1 MARAS
6 AVGLAGFWGAYVML
20 TDAQTGVLKGLTG
33 KRAAIVG
40 IGVTNVP
47 LIRFLAGHG
56 VRVTACDLKQ
66 EDSLASELRSLAGL
80 DVQYLLGPGYLDALP
95 GFDVV
100 YLSPGVN
107 PGQPEIEAARRAG
120 VAISSEIDLVLRL
133 SAAPTV
139 GITGSS
145 GKTTTTTLTG
155 LILREDARR
164 HHPARQVLVGGNIG
178 APVIERVLT
187 CGPDDLIVLELS
199 SFQLKLLEVSPR
211 VAAVLNV
218 TPNHLD
224 VHPSMDDYVWSKEN
238 IVRYQSD
245 DDWAVF
251 GADNDVTQLMAERA
265 PGQIMFFSASRPV
278 PRGAFLD
285 GDRLVMRWSAGS
297 GPCGSGGLGAGDI
310 VVAHRSDLKI
320 PGMHNVQNALAA
332 IVVCAAAG
340 ADPEAM
346 RDAIAAFSGVEHRL
360 EPAGEVGGVIFIND
374 SIATTPSR
382 TIAALE
388 AMERPIVLI
397 AGGYDKHL
405 PFDEMA
411 RLALG
416 KVHTAALVGVT
427 ADKIEQAFEEAAD
440 RAAVRPPA
448 IIRADTFRE
457 AVEAA
462 RLASRPGDAV
472 LLSPACASYGLF
484 RNFEERGRTFK
495 QLVSEFAAEAGEVCE

>member
-1 MARAS
+1 
-6 AVGLAGFWGAYVML
+6 ML
-20 TDAQTGVLKGLTG
+20 TDAQTAFIRGTKG

-47 LIRFLAGHG
+47 LIRFLAAHG
-56 VRVTACDLKQ
+56 VRITACDQKQ

-95 GFDVV
+95 GFDIV

-120 VAISSEIDLVLRL
+120 AAISSEIDLVLRL
-133 SAAPTV
+133 SAATTV

-145 GKTTTTTLTG
+145 GKTTTTTLAG

-199 SFQLKLLEVSPR
+199 SFQLKPLEVSPR

-224 VHPSMDDYVWSKEN
+224 VHPSMEDYVWSKEN

-265 PGQIMFFSASRPV
+265 PGQIMFFSVSRPV

-285 GDRLVMRWSAGS
+285 GDRLVMRWSAG
-297 GPCGSGGLGAGDI
+297 PGSGESRAGDI
-310 VVAHRSDLKI
+310 VVAQRSDLKI
-320 PGMHNVQNALAA
+320 PGLHNVQNALAA
-332 IVVCAAAG
+332 IAVCAAAG

-360 EPAGEVGGVIFIND
+360 EPAGEIGGVIFIND

-382 TIAALE
+382 TIAALK

-411 RLALG
+411 RAALG
-416 KVHTAALVGVT
+416 KVHTVALVGVT
-427 ADKIEQAFEEAAD
+427 ADRIQQAFEEAAD
-440 RAAVRPPA
+440 GAGAVPPA

-495 QLVSEFAAEAGEVCE
+495 QLVSEFAAEAGNACE

>member
-1 MARAS
+1 
-6 AVGLAGFWGAYVML
+6 ML
-20 TDAQTGVLKGLTG
+20 TDAQTAFLRRIEG

-47 LIRFLAGHG
+47 LIRFLAAHG
-56 VRVTACDLKQ
+56 VKITACDRKQ

-95 GFDVV
+95 GFDIV
-100 YLSPGVN
+100 YLSPGVD

-120 VAISSEIDLVLRL
+120 VAVSSEIDLVLRL
-133 SAAPTV
+133 SAASTV

-164 HHPARQVLVGGNIG
+164 RHPARQVLVGGNIG

-199 SFQLKLLEVSPR
+199 SFQLKPLEVSPR

-238 IVRYQSD
+238 VVRHQGD

-265 PGQIMFFSASRPV
+265 PGQIMFFSVSRPV

-285 GDRLVMRWSAGS
+285 GDRLVMRWSAGAGS
-297 GPCGSGGLGAGDI
+297 LGSGGSGAGDI
-310 VVAHRSDLKI
+310 VVAQRSDLKI

-332 IVVCAAAG
+332 IAVCAALG
-340 ADPEAM
+340 AEPGAM
-346 RDAIAAFSGVEHRL
+346 RDAIASFSGVEHRL
-360 EPAGEVGGVIFIND
+360 EPAGEFGGVIFIND

-382 TIAALE
+382 TIAALM
-388 AMERPIVLI
+388 ALERPIVLI

-411 RLALG
+411 RAALG
-416 KVHTAALVGVT
+416 KVHTVALVGVT
-427 ADKIEQAFEEAAD
+427 ADKIQQAFEEAAD
-440 RAAVRPPA
+440 RAGVEPPTV
-448 IIRADTFRE
+448 IRADTFRE

-495 QLVSEFAAEAGEVCE
+495 QLVSEFAAVSAAESAAEAGEARE

>member
-1 MARAS
+1 
-6 AVGLAGFWGAYVML
+6 ML
-20 TDAQTGVLKGLTG
+20 TDAQTGSLKGMEG

-47 LIRFLAGHG
+47 LIRFLAAHG
-56 VRVTACDLKQ
+56 VQITACDQKQ
-66 EDSLASELRSLAGL
+66 EDSLISELRALAGL
-80 DVQYLLGPGYLDALP
+80 DVRYLLGPGYLDALP
-95 GFDVV
+95 SFDIV

-164 HHPARQVLVGGNIG
+164 HHPSRQVLVGGNIG

-187 CGPDDLIVLELS
+187 CGPDDFIVLELS
-199 SFQLKLLEVSPR
+199 SFQLKPLEVSPR

-224 VHPSMDDYVWSKEN
+224 VHPSMDDYIWSKEN
-238 IVRYQSD
+238 IVRYQRD
-245 DDWAVF
+245 DDWAIF
-251 GADNDVTQLMAERA
+251 GADNDVAQLMAERA
-265 PGQIMFFSASRPV
+265 PGQIMSFSASRPV

-285 GDRLVMRWSAGS
+285 GDKLVMRWSAGS
-297 GPCGSGGLGAGDI
+297 GSGGSGRSGRSGRSGGSGAGDI

-320 PGMHNVQNALAA
+320 PGIHNVQNALAA
-332 IVVCAAAG
+332 IAVCAAAG

-360 EPAGEVGGVIFIND
+360 EPAGEMGGVIFIND

-382 TIAALE
+382 TIAALL
-388 AMERPIVLI
+388 AMERPVVLI

-411 RLALG
+411 QLALG
-416 KVHTAALVGVT
+416 KVHTVALVGVT
-427 ADKIEQAFEEAAD
+427 ADKIQRAFEEAAG
-440 RAAVRPPA
+440 RAGVEPPA

-462 RLASRPGDAV
+462 RQASRPGDAV

-495 QLVSEFAAEAGEVCE
+495 QLVSEFAADAGKACE

>member
-1 MARAS
+1 
-6 AVGLAGFWGAYVML
+6 ML

>member
-1 MARAS
+1 
-6 AVGLAGFWGAYVML
+6 ML
-20 TDAQTGVLKGLTG
+20 TDAQTAFLKGIQG

-56 VRVTACDLKQ
+56 VQVTACDQKQ

-95 GFDVV
+95 GFDAV

-120 VAISSEIDLVLRL
+120 AAVSSEIDLVLRL
-133 SAAPTV
+133 SSAPTI

-187 CGPDDLIVLELS
+187 VGPDDLIVLELS
-199 SFQLKLLEVSPR
+199 SFQLKLLEVSPN

-245 DDWAVF
+245 DDWAVL
-251 GADNDVTQLMAERA
+251 GADNDITQLMAERA
-265 PGQIMFFSASRPV
+265 PGRIMFFSASRSV

-285 GDRLVMRWSAGS
+285 NDRLVMRWRAGAGSGRSAGS
-297 GPCGSGGLGAGDI
+297 GGSGVGDT
-310 VVAHRSDLKI
+310 VVARRSDLKI
-320 PGMHNVQNALAA
+320 PGLHNVQNALAA
-332 IVVCAAAG
+332 IAVCAAVG

-346 RDAIAAFSGVEHRL
+346 RDAIASFSGVEHRL
-360 EPAGEVGGVIFIND
+360 EPAGEIGGVIFIND

-382 TIAALE
+382 TIAALL
-388 AMERPIVLI
+388 AMERPTVLI

-411 RLALG
+411 QLALG
-416 KVHTAALVGVT
+416 KVHTVSLVGVT
-427 ADKIEQAFEEAAD
+427 ADKIQRAFEEAAE
-440 RAAVRPPA
+440 RAGAEPPA
-448 IIRADTFRE
+448 IIREDTFRE

-462 RLASRPGDAV
+462 RLASRPGDVV

-495 QLVSEFAAEAGEVCE
+495 QLVSEFAADAGKACE

>member
-1 MARAS
+1 
-6 AVGLAGFWGAYVML
+6 ML
-20 TDAQTGVLKGLTG
+20 TDAQAGVLRGLAG

-47 LIRFLAGHG
+47 LIRFLAGQG
-56 VRVTACDLKQ
+56 VQVTACDQKQ
-66 EDSLASELRSLAGL
+66 ENSLASELTSLAGL

-95 GFDVV
+95 GFDIV

-155 LILREDARR
+155 LILREDVRR
-164 HHPARQVLVGGNIG
+164 HHPGRQVLVGGNIG

-187 CGPDDLIVLELS
+187 VGPDDLIVLELS

-224 VHPSMDDYVWSKEN
+224 VHPSMEDYIWSKEN
-238 IVRYQSD
+238 IVRYQRD

-265 PGQIMFFSASRPV
+265 PGQIMFFSVSRPV

-285 GDRLVMRWSAGS
+285 GDRLMMRWSEGAGS
-297 GPCGSGGLGAGDI
+297 GDLGGSGGSGTGDT
-310 VVAHRSDLKI
+310 VVARRSDLKI
-320 PGMHNVQNALAA
+320 PGMHNVQNVLAA
-332 IVVCAAAG
+332 VAVCAALG
-340 ADPEAM
+340 AEPGSM

-360 EPAGEVGGVIFIND
+360 EPAGEIDGVVFIND

-382 TIAALE
+382 TIAALT

-416 KVHTAALVGVT
+416 RVHTVALVGVT
-427 ADKIEQAFEEAAD
+427 ADKIAQAFEEAAGK
-440 RAAVRPPA
+440 AGVEPPS

-457 AVEAA
+457 AVGAA
-462 RLASRPGDAV
+462 RLAARSGDAV

-495 QLVSEFAAEAGEVCE
+495 QLVSEFAAEAGKAGE

>member
-1 MARAS
+1 
-6 AVGLAGFWGAYVML
+6 
-20 TDAQTGVLKGLTG
+20 
-33 KRAAIVG
+33 
-40 IGVTNVP
+40 
-47 LIRFLAGHG
+47 
-56 VRVTACDLKQ
+56 
-66 EDSLASELRSLAGL
+66 
-80 DVQYLLGPGYLDALP
+80 
-95 GFDVV
+95 
-100 YLSPGVN
+100 
-107 PGQPEIEAARRAG
+107 
-120 VAISSEIDLVLRL
+120 
-133 SAAPTV
+133 
-139 GITGSS
+139 
-145 GKTTTTTLTG
+145 
-155 LILREDARR
+155 
-164 HHPARQVLVGGNIG
+164 VLVGGNIG

-187 CGPDDLIVLELS
+187 VGPDDLIVLELS
-199 SFQLKLLEVSPR
+199 SFQLKLLNVSPR

-224 VHPSMDDYVWSKEN
+224 VHPNMEDYIWSKEN
-238 IVRYQSD
+238 IVRHQSD

-278 PRGAFLD
+278 PRGAFLA
-285 GDRLVMRWSAGS
+285 GDRLVMRWSER
-297 GPCGSGGLGAGDI
+297 CGSGGSGGYGTGDT

-320 PGMHNVQNALAA
+320 PGIHNVQNVLAA
-332 IVVCAAAG
+332 IAVCAALG
-340 ADPEAM
+340 AEPGAM

-360 EPAGEVGGVIFIND
+360 EPAGEIDGVVFIND

-382 TIAALE
+382 TIAALA
-388 AMERPIVLI
+388 AMERPIALI

-416 KVHTAALVGVT
+416 RVHTVALVGVT
-427 ADKIEQAFEEAAD
+427 ADKIAQAFEEAAD
-440 RAAVRPPA
+440 RAGVQPPT

-462 RLASRPGDAV
+462 RLAARPGDAV

-495 QLVSEFAAEAGEVCE
+495 QLVSEFAAEAGEAGE

>member
-224 VHPSMDDYVWSKEN
+224 VHPGMDDYVWSKEN

-382 TIAALE
+382 TVAALE

>member
-1 MARAS
+1 
-6 AVGLAGFWGAYVML
+6 
-20 TDAQTGVLKGLTG
+20 
-33 KRAAIVG
+33 
-40 IGVTNVP
+40 
-47 LIRFLAGHG
+47 
-56 VRVTACDLKQ
+56 
-66 EDSLASELRSLAGL
+66 
-80 DVQYLLGPGYLDALP
+80 
-95 GFDVV
+95 
-100 YLSPGVN
+100 
-107 PGQPEIEAARRAG
+107 
-120 VAISSEIDLVLRL
+120 
-133 SAAPTV
+133 
-139 GITGSS
+139 
-145 GKTTTTTLTG
+145 
-155 LILREDARR
+155 
-164 HHPARQVLVGGNIG
+164 
-178 APVIERVLT
+178 
-187 CGPDDLIVLELS
+187 
-199 SFQLKLLEVSPR
+199 LLEVSPR

-251 GADNDVTQLMAERA
+251 GADNDVTQLMAERT

>member
-1 MARAS
+1 
-6 AVGLAGFWGAYVML
+6 ML
-20 TDAQTGVLKGLTG
+20 TDAQTAFLKGIEG

-47 LIRFLAGHG
+47 LIRFLAAHG
-56 VRVTACDLKQ
+56 VRITACDQKQ

-95 GFDVV
+95 GFDMV

-145 GKTTTTTLTG
+145 GKTTTTTLAG

-164 HHPARQVLVGGNIG
+164 HHPGRQVLVGGNIG

-187 CGPDDLIVLELS
+187 VGPDDLIVLELS
-199 SFQLKLLEVSPR
+199 SFQLKLLEVSPN

-245 DDWAVF
+245 DDWAVL
-251 GADNDVTQLMAERA
+251 GADNDITQLMAERA
-265 PGQIMFFSASRPV
+265 PGRIMFFSASRSV

-285 GDRLVMRWSAGS
+285 NDRLVMRWRAGAGSGRSAGS
-297 GPCGSGGLGAGDI
+297 GGSGVGDT
-310 VVAHRSDLKI
+310 VVARRSDLKI
-320 PGMHNVQNALAA
+320 PGLHNVQNALAA
-332 IVVCAAAG
+332 IAVCAAVG

-346 RDAIAAFSGVEHRL
+346 RDAIASFSGVEHRL
-360 EPAGEVGGVIFIND
+360 EPAGEIGGVIFIND

-382 TIAALE
+382 TIAALL
-388 AMERPIVLI
+388 AMERPTVLI

-411 RLALG
+411 QLALG
-416 KVHTAALVGVT
+416 KVHTVSLVGVT
-427 ADKIEQAFEEAAD
+427 ADKIERAFEEAAE
-440 RAAVRPPA
+440 RAGAEPPA
-448 IIRADTFRE
+448 IIREDTFRE

-462 RLASRPGDAV
+462 RLASRPGDVV

-495 QLVSEFAAEAGEVCE
+495 QLVSEFAADAGKAGE

>member
-1 MARAS
+1 
-6 AVGLAGFWGAYVML
+6 ML
-20 TDAQTGVLKGLTG
+20 TDAQTAFLKGIQG

-56 VRVTACDLKQ
+56 VQVTACDQKQ

-95 GFDVV
+95 GFDAV

-107 PGQPEIEAARRAG
+107 PGRPEIEAARRAG
-120 VAISSEIDLVLRL
+120 AAVSSEIDLVLRL
-133 SAAPTV
+133 SSAPTI

-145 GKTTTTTLTG
+145 GKTTTTTLAG

-164 HHPARQVLVGGNIG
+164 HHPGRQVLVGGNIG

-199 SFQLKLLEVSPR
+199 SFQLKPLEVSPR

-251 GADNDVTQLMAERA
+251 GGDNDITQLMAERA
-265 PGQIMFFSASRPV
+265 PGQIMSFSASRSV

-285 GDRLVMRWSAGS
+285 DDRLVMRWCAGAGSAGS
-297 GPCGSGGLGAGDI
+297 GAGDI
-310 VVAHRSDLKI
+310 VVAYRSDLKI

-332 IVVCAAAG
+332 IAVCAAAG
-340 ADPEAM
+340 ADPESM

-360 EPAGEVGGVIFIND
+360 EPAGEIGGVMFIND

-382 TIAALE
+382 TIAALL
-388 AMERPIVLI
+388 AMERPVVLI

-411 RLALG
+411 QLALG
-416 KVHTAALVGVT
+416 KVHTVSLVGVT
-427 ADKIEQAFEEAAD
+427 ADKIQRAFEEAAE
-440 RAAVRPPA
+440 RAGAEPPA
-448 IIRADTFRE
+448 IIREDTFRE

-462 RLASRPGDAV
+462 RLASRPGDVV

-495 QLVSEFAAEAGEVCE
+495 QMVSEFAADAGKAGE

>member
-1 MARAS
+1 
-6 AVGLAGFWGAYVML
+6 ML
-20 TDAQTGVLKGLTG
+20 TDVQTSVLRGLAG

-47 LIRFLAGHG
+47 LIRFLVGHG
-56 VRVTACDLKQ
+56 VHVTACDQKQ
-66 EDSLASELRSLAGL
+66 EGSLASELTSLAGL

-95 GFDVV
+95 GFDIV

-107 PGQPEIEAARRAG
+107 PGQPEIEAARLAG
-120 VAISSEIDLVLRL
+120 AAISSEIDLVLRL

-155 LILREDARR
+155 LILSEDARR

-187 CGPDDLIVLELS
+187 VGPDDLIVLELS
-199 SFQLKLLEVSPR
+199 SFQLKLLKVSPR

-224 VHPSMDDYVWSKEN
+224 VHPSMEDYVWSKEN

-265 PGQIMFFSASRPV
+265 PGQIMSFSASRPV

-285 GDRLVMRWSAGS
+285 GDRLVMRWSERCSS
-297 GPCGSGGLGAGDI
+297 GGSGGSGTGDT
-310 VVAHRSDLKI
+310 VVARRSDLKI
-320 PGMHNVQNALAA
+320 PGIHNVQNVLAA
-332 IVVCAAAG
+332 IAVCAALG
-340 ADPEAM
+340 AEPGAM

-360 EPAGEVGGVIFIND
+360 EPAGEIDGVVFIND

-382 TIAALE
+382 TIAALA
-388 AMERPIVLI
+388 AMERPIALI

-416 KVHTAALVGVT
+416 KVHTVALVGVT
-427 ADKIEQAFEEAAD
+427 ADKIAQAFEEAAD
-440 RAAVRPPA
+440 RAGVQPPT

-462 RLASRPGDAV
+462 RLAARPGDAV

-495 QLVSEFAAEAGEVCE
+495 QLVSEFAAEAGEAGE

>member
-1 MARAS
+1 
-6 AVGLAGFWGAYVML
+6 ML
-20 TDAQTGVLKGLTG
+20 TDAQTAFLKGIQG

-47 LIRFLAGHG
+47 LIRFLAAHG
-56 VRVTACDLKQ
+56 VKITACDQKR

-95 GFDVV
+95 GFDIV
-100 YLSPGVN
+100 YLSPGVD
-107 PGQPEIEAARRAG
+107 PGQPEIEAARRDG

-164 HHPARQVLVGGNIG
+164 HYPSRQVLVGGNIG

-187 CGPDDLIVLELS
+187 CGPDDLVVLELS
-199 SFQLKLLEVSPR
+199 SFQLKPLEVSPR

-265 PGQIMFFSASRPV
+265 PGQIMSFSVSRPV

-297 GPCGSGGLGAGDI
+297 GSRGSGASGAGDI
-310 VVAHRSDLKI
+310 VVAQRSDLKI

-332 IVVCAAAG
+332 IAVCAAAG

-360 EPAGEVGGVIFIND
+360 EPAGEIGGVIFIND

-382 TIAALE
+382 TIAALT
-388 AMERPIVLI
+388 AMECPVVLI

-416 KVHTAALVGVT
+416 KVHTVALVGVT
-427 ADKIEQAFEEAAD
+427 ADQIQQAFEEAAN
-440 RAAVRPPA
+440 RAGVQPPA

-495 QLVSEFAAEAGEVCE
+495 QLVSEFAAEAGEARE

>member
-1 MARAS
+1 M
-6 AVGLAGFWGAYVML
+6 GLADLGGAHVML
-20 TDAQTGVLKGLTG
+20 TDAQTSVIKGLTG

-95 GFDVV
+95 GFDIA

-164 HHPARQVLVGGNIG
+164 HHPSRRVLVGGNIG

-187 CGPDDLIVLELS
+187 VGPDDLIVLELS
-199 SFQLKLLEVSPR
+199 SFQLKLLQVSPR
-211 VAAVLNV
+211 VATVLNV

-238 IVRYQSD
+238 IVRYQSN

-285 GDRLVMRWSAGS
+285 GDRLVMRWSSGS
-297 GPCGSGGLGAGDI
+297 VSRGSGAGDTVI
-310 VVAHRSDLKI
+310 ARRSDLKI

-332 IVVCAAAG
+332 IAVCAALG
-340 ADPEAM
+340 AEPGAM

-360 EPAGEVGGVIFIND
+360 EPAGEIGGVMFIND

-382 TIAALE
+382 TIAALM
-388 AMERPIVLI
+388 AMERPVVLI

-416 KVHTAALVGVT
+416 KVHTVALVGVT

-440 RAAVRPPA
+440 RAGVQPPA

-457 AVEAA
+457 AVEAG
-462 RLASRPGDAV
+462 RMASRAGDVV

-495 QLVSEFAAEAGEVCE
+495 QLVSEFAAEAGEARE